1 MMPRGDGVTQRWYLA
16 LSGSSSVRWEPL
28 KWPRAERQSGVNNY
42 AYLYMCAFTA
52 PAAVEGA
59 AERSLD
65 GLGRVGLARGR
76 LGRK

>member
-1 MMPRGDGVTQRWYLA
+1 MA
-16 LSGSSSVRWEPL
+16 LSGCSSVRWRAKSLAPL
-28 KWPRAERQSGVNNY
+28 LCSGVTLVGSL
-42 AYLYMCAFTA
+42 LYMCAFTA

-65 GLGRVGLARGR
+65 GLGRVGLARGG